1 MSEEMEEKVRYTITP
16 KLTKSMYDEES
27 WSNTLKNG
35 KKIYII
41 VVSYWRWGEF
51 GIDLS
56 PSEYDEVSSSDT
68 IVVSDYDYE
77 FYSSHDCKR
86 REIIIENE
94 NKFTKEELEEIN
106 NVLENNG
113 SLDTVLSD
121 DGWVSGDVTYTITDG
136 CDLEE
141 ED

>member
-56 PSEYDEVSSSDT
+56 PSEYDEVSSSDN

>member
-1 MSEEMEEKVRYTITP
+1 MSEEMEDKVRYTITP

-35 KKIYII
+35 KKINII

-68 IVVSDYDYE
+68 IIVSDYDYE

-86 REIIIENE
+86 REILVENE
-94 NKFTKEELEEIN
+94 NKFTKEELKEIN
-106 NVLENNG
+106 NVIEHNG
-113 SLDTVLSD
+113 YLDTVLSD
-121 DGWVSGDVTYTITDG
+121 NGWISGDVSYTITGG

>member
-1 MSEEMEEKVRYTITP
+1 MNEEMEDKVRYTITP

-35 KKIYII
+35 KKINII

-68 IVVSDYDYE
+68 IIVSDYDYE

-86 REIIIENE
+86 REILVENE
-94 NKFTKEELEEIN
+94 DKFTKEELEEIN

>member
-1 MSEEMEEKVRYTITP
+1 MEDKVRYTITP

-27 WSNTLKNG
+27 QLNTLKNE
-35 KKIYII
+35 KKINII
-41 VVSYWRWGEF
+41 VVSYQRWGEF

-56 PSEYDEVSSSDT
+56 PSEYDEVTSSDT
-68 IVVSDYDYE
+68 IIVSDYDYE

-86 REIIIENE
+86 REIIVENE
-94 NKFTKEELEEIN
+94 NEFTKEELKEIN
-106 NVLENNG
+106 NVIENNG
-113 SLDTVLSD
+113 YLDTVLSD
-121 DGWVSGDVTYTITDG
+121 NGWISGDVSYTITDG

>member
-1 MSEEMEEKVRYTITP
+1 MSEEMEDKVRYTITP

-35 KKIYII
+35 KRINII
-41 VVSYWRWGEF
+41 VISYWRWGEF

-68 IVVSDYDYE
+68 IIVSDYDYE

-86 REIIIENE
+86 REILIENE

-106 NVLENNG
+106 NVIENNG

-121 DGWVSGDVTYTITDG
+121 NGWISGDVSYTITDG
-136 CDLEE
+136 CDLEK

>member
-1 MSEEMEEKVRYTITP
+1 MSEEMEDKVRYTITP

-35 KKIYII
+35 KKINII

-56 PSEYDEVSSSDT
+56 PSEYDEVTSSDT
-68 IVVSDYDYE
+68 IIVSDYDYE

-86 REIIIENE
+86 REILVENE
-94 NKFTKEELEEIN
+94 DKFTKEELEEIN
-106 NVLENNG
+106 NVIENNG
-113 SLDTVLSD
+113 YLDTVLSD
-121 DGWVSGDVTYTITDG
+121 NGWISEDVSYIITGG

>member
-1 MSEEMEEKVRYTITP
+1 MEEADEDKVRFTITP
-16 KLTKSMYDEES
+16 KLTKSMYDEET

-35 KKIYII
+35 KKIYITI
-41 VVSYWRWGEF
+41 VSYWRWGEF

-56 PSEYDEVSSSDT
+56 PSEYDEVSNSNT

-86 REIIIENE
+86 RDIIIENKNNF
-94 NKFTKEELEEIN
+94 NKDELEEIN
-106 NVLENNG
+106 NIFEAENLEDFLCENG
-113 SLDTVLSD
+113 
-121 DGWVSGDVTYTITDG
+121 WISGDVTYTITDG

>member
-35 KKIYII
+35 KKINII

-68 IVVSDYDYE
+68 IIVSDYDYE